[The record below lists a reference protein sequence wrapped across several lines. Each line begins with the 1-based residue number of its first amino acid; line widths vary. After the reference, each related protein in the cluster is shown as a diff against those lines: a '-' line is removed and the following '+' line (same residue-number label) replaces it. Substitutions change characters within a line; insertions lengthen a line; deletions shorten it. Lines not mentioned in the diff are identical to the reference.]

1 MEYLYLIIASLF
13 TSAISAMIGMG
24 GGIILL
30 GIMALVIPE
39 GYLVVALHGM
49 IQLVGNSTRAFVF
62 RSAIKKDLVLN
73 YFFGSI
79 IGSLVSISIIMA
91 LIKIYK
97 VESANQI
104 SFDYLKPLIGTYIL
118 WFVYLRK
125 KDGIK
130 KHNFFNV
137 GILGGVTSI
146 FIGAVGPLIAPFFL
160 RDNLKKENVIANKAA
175 CQIVSHLGK
184 VPIFI
189 YYFDLKYSKHL
200 DLLLPLMI
208 SVYFGTIIGKKLL
221 GSISEKTFKLLFKIC
236 LSIIAVRLII
246 DELLQVL
253 FYT

>member
-1 MEYLYLIIASLF
+1 MEYLYLIVASLF
-13 TSAISAMIGMG
+13 TSTISAMIGMG

-62 RSAIKKDLVLN
+62 RNAIKKDLVFN
-73 YFFGSI
+73 YFSGSI
-79 IGSLVSISIIMA
+79 IGSIISISIIIA
-91 LIKIYK
+91 LINLYK

-104 SFDYLKPLIGTYIL
+104 TFDYLKPLIGIYIL

-125 KDGIK
+125 KEDIK
-130 KHNFFNV
+130 KHNFFYV
-137 GILGGVTSI
+137 GILGGLTSI

-160 RDNLKKENVIANKAA
+160 KINLKKEEVIANKAT

-189 YYFDLKYSKHL
+189 YYFELDYSKHL
-200 DLLLPLMI
+200 ELLLPLMI
-208 SVYFGTIIGKKLL
+208 SVYFGTLIGKKLL
-221 GSISEKTFKLLFKIC
+221 GVISEKTFKILFKIC

-246 DELLQVL
+246 DEILKDLL
-253 FYT
+253 FT

>member
-1 MEYLYLIIASLF
+1 MEYLYLIIAALF

-30 GIMALVIPE
+30 GLMAIIIPE
-39 GYLVVALHGM
+39 GYLVIALHGM

-62 RSAIKKDLVLN
+62 RNAIKKDLVFN

-79 IGSLVSISIIMA
+79 IGSLISISIVII
-91 LIKIYK
+91 LIQLYK

-104 SFDYLKPLIGTYIL
+104 AFDYLKPLIGIYIL

-125 KDGIK
+125 KDSIK

-146 FIGAVGPLIAPFFL
+146 FIGAVGPLIAPFFFKN
-160 RDNLKKENVIANKAA
+160 NLKKENVIANKAA
-175 CQIVSHLGK
+175 CQIISHLAK

-189 YYFDLKYSKHL
+189 FYFDLDYSDHL
-200 DLLLPLMI
+200 ELLLPLMI
-208 SVYFGTIIGKKLL
+208 SVYFGTIIGKRLL
-221 GSISEKTFKLLFKIC
+221 GFISEKSFKILFKIS

-253 FYT
+253 LYS

>member
-1 MEYLYLIIASLF
+1 MEYLYLIIAALF

-30 GIMALVIPE
+30 GLMAIIIPE
-39 GYLVVALHGM
+39 GYLVIALHGM

-62 RSAIKKDLVLN
+62 RNAIKKDLVFN

-79 IGSLVSISIIMA
+79 IGSLISISIVII
-91 LIKIYK
+91 LIQLYK

-104 SFDYLKPLIGTYIL
+104 AFDYLKPLIGIYIL

-125 KDGIK
+125 KDSIK

-160 RDNLKKENVIANKAA
+160 KNNLKKENVIANKAA
-175 CQIVSHLGK
+175 CQIISHLAK

-189 YYFDLKYSKHL
+189 FYFDLDYSDHL
-200 DLLLPLMI
+200 ELLLPLMI
-208 SVYFGTIIGKKLL
+208 SVYFGTIIGKRLL
-221 GSISEKTFKLLFKIC
+221 GFISEKSFKILFKIS

-253 FYT
+253 LYS

>member
-1 MEYLYLIIASLF
+1 MEYLFLIIASLF

-30 GIMALVIPE
+30 GIMALIIPD

-62 RSAIKKDLVLN
+62 RNAVKKDLVFN

-79 IGSLVSISIIMA
+79 IGSIISVSIIITLIA
-91 LIKIYK
+91 LYK

-104 SFDYLKPLIGTYIL
+104 AFDYLKPLIGIYIL

-125 KDGIK
+125 KEGIK
-130 KHNFFNV
+130 RHNFFYV
-137 GILGGVTSI
+137 GILGGLTSI

-160 RDNLKKENVIANKAA
+160 KTNLKKEEIIANKAT

-189 YYFDLKYSKHL
+189 YFFELEYSKHL
-200 DLLLPLMI
+200 ELLLPLMI

-221 GSISEKTFKLLFKIC
+221 GLVSEKNFKILFKIC

-246 DELLQVL
+246 DEVLKALL
-253 FYT
+253 FT